1 MGKILVKG
9 FSNQSEDKKAWN
21 LTDNRFVCIL
31 DIMGFKDMVIRNS
44 HDSIYEM
51 LNDLSKYRS
60 DLENP
65 NVPDGYD
72 PNSIKTVSFSDTIAI
87 FTKTLDPKCF
97 ELLTYCVGWLF
108 AKAMQDGIAMKGAIS
123 CGKMSINIS
132 RQIFFGQ
139 PLIDAHLLHE
149 ETAYYGIV
157 IHDSVERY
165 INSTATQLKPHVIE
179 RYIDC
184 PVPLK
189 SGIIS
194 HLILDWADWLMDSIP
209 TKKEKIKLALEV
221 LKKQRERTSGPP
233 RKYIDNT
240 LKVITHICN

>member
-1 MGKILVKG
+1 MGKISAKV
-9 FSNQSEDKKAWN
+9 FSNLIEDKKAWN

-31 DIMGFKDMVIRNS
+31 DIMGFKDMVMRNP
-44 HDSIYEM
+44 HDTIYEM

-108 AKAMQDGIAMKGAIS
+108 AKAMQDGIALKGAIS
-123 CGKMSINIS
+123 CGKMSINMK

-149 ETAYYGIV
+149 ETAFYGVV
-157 IHDSVERY
+157 IHDSVEKY
-165 INSTATQLKPHVIE
+165 INSNSTQLKAHVIE
-179 RYIDC
+179 RYTDC
-184 PVPLK
+184 SVPLK
-189 SGIIS
+189 SGVIS
-194 HLILDWADWLMDSIP
+194 HLILDWADWLKESTP
-209 TKKEKIKLALEV
+209 TKIEKMKLAVDV

-240 LKVITHICN
+240 FKVISQVCT